1 MAFFNSEKYLSLR
14 ESLEAE
20 HTNKLVEIFEQT
32 LRQNM
37 GRVAPLLQADDRAQ
51 IKRIAHQVYSSSAL
65 IGFDD
70 FAAQC
75 RKVEYEGDEMS
86 RDTFVEECLKWSKEA
101 DLVGQKLLSL
111 QTGSLSLSL

>member
-1 MAFFNSEKYLSLR
+1 MAFFNNDTYLSLR

-20 HTNKLVEIFEQT
+20 HTNRLVEIFEQT

-37 GRVAPLLQADDRAQ
+37 DRIPALLQADNRAQ
-51 IKRIAHQVYSSSAL
+51 IKKIAHQVYSSSAL
-65 IGFDD
+65 IGFED

-86 RDTFVEECLKWSKEA
+86 RDAFAEESMNWMKESK
-101 DLVGQKLLSL
+101 LVGQKLLAL